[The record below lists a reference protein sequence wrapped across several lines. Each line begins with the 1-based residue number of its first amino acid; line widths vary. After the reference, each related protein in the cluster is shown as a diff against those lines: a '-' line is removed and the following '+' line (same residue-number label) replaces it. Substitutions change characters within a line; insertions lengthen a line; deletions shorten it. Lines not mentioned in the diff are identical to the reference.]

1 MYAIARHRERVDAL
15 LPLKGQAPS
24 LLRPSSLHLARD
36 DGQNAGTSPEHRRL
50 RREGERPPGK
60 ALRQRNISVPAS
72 NLGMAG
78 ERFAQLSPRL
88 FPLIGALSPL
98 QWLLNE
104 GHRGRRTAIEGEQER
119 GSLVDA
125 QVLVGL

>member
-1 MYAIARHRERVDAL
+1 MLVVAGDGGGLEAL
-15 LPLKGQAPS
+15 LPLQGQAPS

-60 ALRQRNISVPAS
+60 ALRPRNISVPAS

-78 ERFAQLSPRL
+78 ERFAQLSPPL
-88 FPLIGALSPL
+88 FPLISALHPL
-98 QWLLNE
+98 QWLLKE
-104 GHRGRRTAIEGEQER
+104 VHRPRTTPIPH
-119 GSLVDA
+119 
-125 QVLVGL
+125 